1 MYSWVN
7 KNNYNQMLSMIQLCN
22 AVPFRPLLLHARI
35 QLHTVGWILPNC
47 FALLLHATNPILLCR
62 KSIMKF
68 ILKATTLHCLFL
80 SIRFE
85 KNISCPCI
93 LSFTLLLS
101 TTILKILNGSSML
114 LLFSLYFFYVYK
126 NHLRLHPNIVLYA
139 HRIAVQQFY
148 RPS

>member
-1 MYSWVN
+1 
-7 KNNYNQMLSMIQLCN
+7 MLSMIQLCN
-22 AVPFRPLLLHARI
+22 AVPFRPLLLNARI
-35 QLHTVGWILPNC
+35 QIHAVGWILPNC
-47 FALLLHATNPILLCR
+47 FALLLQTTKQILVCR

-126 NHLRLHPNIVLYA
+126 NHLRLHQNLVLYA
-139 HRIAVQQFY
+139 HHLRSKQ
-148 RPS
+148 R